1 MPRGLPPKAAEP
13 AVLPQEIIRRK
24 RDGAELSAE
33 EVGAFAKGLVDGSF
47 SEGQIAALAMAFIFR
62 GATLPERTALTLGL
76 ARSGS
81 TLDWPGLGGPILD
94 KHSSGGIGD
103 TVSLSL
109 APAVAACGGFV
120 PMVSGRGLGHT
131 GGTLDKLDSIPGY
144 RSQPS
149 LDDLRRAVREVG
161 CAIIGQ
167 TDDIAPADRRL
178 YAVRDITATVE
189 SVPLITASILSK
201 KIAAGLDGLVLDV
214 KCGSGAFMATFEAAK
229 ELADSL
235 VTVANSAGLRT
246 NALITDMDEPLASVA
261 GNALEVRYAIDH
273 LTGAKREPRY
283 HEVTVALGAEML
295 VLGRLAPDLAAARSV
310 VEKAFASGAAAE
322 RFARMVV
329 ALGGPSGLLE
339 DPDRHLAKAPVVRDI
354 APAGDGVVSAIDTRA
369 LGLAVVA
376 LGGGRTRV
384 EDRIDPAVGLT
395 DLAGIDASVGRGR
408 PLARVHAR
416 DEAGAAAATETVRR
430 AYSIG
435 DSGVAAR
442 PVVRDRVTG

>member
-1 MPRGLPPKAAEP
+1 
-13 AVLPQEIIRRK
+13 VLPQEIIRRK
-24 RDGAELSAE
+24 RDGAELTADE
-33 EVGAFAKGLVDGSF
+33 IAAFARGLVDGAF
-47 SEGQIAALAMAFIFR
+47 SEGQVAALAMAFFFR
-62 GATLPERTALTLGL
+62 GATLAERTALTLGL
-76 ARSGS
+76 ARSGT
-81 TLDWPGLGGPILD
+81 TLSWPDLGGPVLD

-144 RSQPS
+144 RSQPD
-149 LDDLRRAVREVG
+149 LDALRRTVREAG

-214 KCGSGAFMATFEAAK
+214 KWGSGAFMATFEAAK

-235 VTVANSAGLRT
+235 VGVANGAGLRT
-246 NALITDMDEPLASVA
+246 VALITDMNEPLASVA
-261 GNALEVRYAIDH
+261 GNAVEVRYAIDH
-273 LTGAKREPRY
+273 LTGKRREPRY
-283 HEVTVALGAEML
+283 HEVVLALGAEML
-295 VLGRLAPDLAAARSV
+295 VLSGLATDLEAGRAAIDRAI
-310 VEKAFASGAAAE
+310 ASGAAAE

-329 ALGGPSGLLE
+329 ALGGPADLL
-339 DPDRHLAKAPVVRDI
+339 DHPDRHLARAPVVREV
-354 APAGDGVVSAIDTRA
+354 APAAEGIVTAIDTRA
-369 LGLAVVA
+369 LGLCVVG
-376 LGGGRTRV
+376 LGGGRKRV

-395 DLAGIDASVGRGR
+395 DLAGVGTEVGRSR
-408 PLARVHAR
+408 PLGRLHAR
-416 DEAGAAAATETVRR
+416 DEASAARAQDEVQRAYRTGAATAA
-430 AYSIG
+430 AQ
-435 DSGVAAR
+435 
-442 PVVRDRVTG
+442 PVVRDRVASR